1 MKIISLEDI
10 TEDMVIAQDIYSSSS
25 NRLVAKGTAVSESLK
40 KSLLRYN
47 ITRIAV
53 EEARKKK
60 EFSKEEVEKAE
71 EATKENILGR
81 FREFP
86 SDRMNLLLFNEILKI
101 EAKEKLES
109 E

>member
-1 MKIISLEDI
+1 MKIISIEEI

-25 NRLVAKGTAVSESLK
+25 QRLVAKGTAVSDPLK

-47 ITRIAV
+47 ITRVPV
-53 EEARKKK
+53 EEARKKRV
-60 EFSKEEVEKAE
+60 FSKEEVEKAE
-71 EATKENILGR
+71 ETIKEEILSR

-86 SDRMNLLLFNEILKI
+86 SDSMNLLLFNEILRI
-101 EAKEKLES
+101 EAKEKLEN

>member
-25 NRLVAKGTAVSESLK
+25 QRLVAKGTVVSDSLK

-53 EEARKKK
+53 EEARKKR

-71 EATKENILGR
+71 EAIKEKILKR
-81 FREFP
+81 FRDFP
-86 SDRMNLLLFNEILKI
+86 SDSMNLLLFNEILRI
-101 EAKEKLES
+101 EAKEKLDS